1 MRVALI
7 TGASRGL
14 GFALAQS
21 LAEENWQLVIDGRDS
36 GALDAAAQE
45 LSRHTSVRAIA
56 GDVADDGHR
65 RELMDAVAALG
76 RLDVLLNNASAL
88 GPSPQPELADYPLEI
103 LRRVFGVN
111 TIAPLALIQQAL
123 PVLRASGGRIV
134 NVTSDAAVEAYPG
147 WGGYGSSKAA
157 LEQITRVLIEECPE
171 LRIYLADPGD
181 LRTQLHQEAFPG
193 EDISDR
199 PLPEVAIPGL
209 LALVEDDLPSGRYR
223 LQEFDLWPQ
232 RVALAESG
240 SRDPGSG
247 GEFHMALI
255 EGVPSSSSGSG
266 SGSDS
271 DSGSGTDAGSGS
283 GSDSG
288 SGSGSGGP
296 VVLPQ
301 PVAAPVA

>member
-1 MRVALI
+1 
-7 TGASRGL
+7 
-14 GFALAQS
+14 
-21 LAEENWQLVIDGRDS
+21 
-36 GALDAAAQE
+36 
-45 LSRHTSVRAIA
+45 
-56 GDVADDGHR
+56 
-65 RELMDAVAALG
+65 
-76 RLDVLLNNASAL
+76 
-88 GPSPQPELADYPLEI
+88 
-103 LRRVFGVN
+103 
-111 TIAPLALIQQAL
+111 
-123 PVLRASGGRIV
+123 
-134 NVTSDAAVEAYPG
+134 
-147 WGGYGSSKAA
+147 
-157 LEQITRVLIEECPE
+157 
-171 LRIYLADPGD
+171 
-181 LRTQLHQEAFPG
+181 
-193 EDISDR
+193 R

-209 LALVEDDLPSGRYR
+209 LALVQDDLPSGRYR

-296 VVLPQ
+296 VVRPQ